1 MQSTSRALQHISS
14 DINKKVATQSYGCIQ
29 PTHFYE
35 NFSTQETA
43 INDNVKR
50 PMSSFLLWAKVTRK
64 KYSKK
69 NPHMH
74 NSEISKL
81 LGYTWNQM
89 SSIEKLPFTTQAKS
103 LRTVHMTNHP
113 KYCYSTKKFKQNKI
127 NYSEMAVAQR
137 NNFLDVN
144 DFIKKSL
151 NNNDIAKNPH
161 LKSYGYLQN
170 ACIAQNT
177 VAATKCSLSND
188 VNDFSSDISFENI
201 EIMLPINKDPIV
213 DFNKNNK
220 FNTES
225 NKKVCKESTTLH
237 YHPNQVQLHFDNQY
251 RNSNEKET
259 NQTYGKEIKKDVV
272 EYDNELLVFF
282 QSLEY

>member
-1 MQSTSRALQHISS
+1 MQSASRVLQHISP
-14 DINKKVATQSYGCIQ
+14 DIDKKEVAKQSYGCN
-29 PTHFYE
+29 PLTHFNE
-35 NFSTQETA
+35 NVSSQETA
-43 INDNVKR
+43 IKDNVKR
-50 PMSSFLLWAKVTRK
+50 PIGSFLLWAKVTRK
-64 KYSKK
+64 KYSKT

-81 LGYTWNQM
+81 LGYTWNRM
-89 SSIEKLPFTTQAKS
+89 SAIEKLPFITQAKN
-103 LRTVHMTNHP
+103 LRTVYMTNHP
-113 KYCYSTKKFKQNKI
+113 KHCYSTKKYKHNKI
-127 NYSEMAVAQR
+127 KCSEMALAQR
-137 NNFLDVN
+137 NIFLDVN
-144 DFIKKSL
+144 DFINKRL
-151 NNNDIAKNPH
+151 NNDIAKNPN

-177 VAATKCSLSND
+177 VAATKCILSND
-188 VNDFSSDISFENI
+188 VNDYSSDISFNK
-201 EIMLPINKDPIV
+201 MLPINEDPLV

-220 FNTES
+220 FDIES
-225 NKKVCKESTTLH
+225 EKKVCEESTTLH

-259 NQTYGKEIKKDVV
+259 NQTYGKELKKDII